1 MVDKNEDD
9 CMPINVE
16 KVPPFLFLFCCWCFC
31 EVNVKILEQKNHVEI
46 EGLTTYSYSVLL
58 A

>member
-1 MVDKNEDD
+1 MVGKNEDD

-16 KVPPFLFLFCCWCFC
+16 NVARLFLFCCWCFC

-46 EGLTTYSYSVLL
+46 EGLTIYSFSVSL